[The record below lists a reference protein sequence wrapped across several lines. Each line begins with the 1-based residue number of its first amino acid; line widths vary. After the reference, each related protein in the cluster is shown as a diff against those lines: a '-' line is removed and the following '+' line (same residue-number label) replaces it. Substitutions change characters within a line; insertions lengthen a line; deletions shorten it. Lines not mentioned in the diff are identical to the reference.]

1 MNLQTIVFI
10 GRSGCGKGTQVE
22 QFKNFLKNN
31 DEREIFH
38 LEAGD
43 RFRSL
48 INEKNYTSQLAKEVA
63 DKGGLQPE
71 FLSIWAWTDKMVH
84 SLRKDEH
91 LMIDGTPRRLSE
103 AKILESVFEFLN
115 RTEVNIVYLNVSR
128 DWAIQRM
135 KERGRDDDKHLED
148 VIARLDWFE
157 TDVVPALDFYRAHKS
172 HKFHEINGEQEIDKV
187 SEDILI
193 SIGLK

>member
-22 QFKNFLKNN
+22 QFQNFLKNSDN
-31 DEREIFH
+31 REVFH

-43 RFRSL
+43 RFRDL
-48 INEKNYTSQLAKEVA
+48 INEKTYAGELAKEIS

-71 FLSIWAWTDKMVH
+71 FLSIWAWTDKIVH
-84 SLRKDEH
+84 GLKKDEH
-91 LMIDGTPRRLSE
+91 LLIDGTPRRLSE
-103 AKILESVFEFLN
+103 AKTLETFFEFLN
-115 RTEVNIVYLNVSR
+115 RQEINIVYLNVSR

-135 KERGRDDDKHLED
+135 KERGRDDDKELVD

-172 HKFHEINGEQEIDKV
+172 HKFHEINGEQEISKV
-187 SEDILI
+187 AEDILE

>member
-22 QFKNFLKNN
+22 QFQNFIKNN
-31 DEREIFH
+31 DSREIFH

-48 INEKNYTSQLAKEVA
+48 INEKTYTSQLAKEIA
-63 DKGGLQPE
+63 EKGGLQPE

-84 SLRKDEH
+84 GLNKEEH
-91 LMIDGTPRRLSE
+91 LLIDGTPRRLSE
-103 AKILESVFEFLN
+103 AKTLESVFDFLN
-115 RTEVNIVYLNVSR
+115 RTDVNIIYLNVSR

-135 KERGRDDDKHLED
+135 KDRGRDDDKELED

-157 TDVVPALDFYRAHKS
+157 SDVVPALDFYRAHKS
-172 HKFHEINGEQEIDKV
+172 HKFHEINGEQEIGKV
-187 SEDILI
+187 AEDILK
-193 SIGLK
+193 SLGLK

>member
-22 QFKNFLKNN
+22 QFKNFLKNK
-31 DEREIFH
+31 DGREVFH

-48 INEKNYTSQLAKEVA
+48 INEKTYTSQLAKEVA
-63 DKGGLQPE
+63 QKGGLQPE

-84 SLRKDEH
+84 SLGQDEH
-91 LMIDGTPRRLSE
+91 LLIDGTPRRLSE
-103 AKILESVFEFLN
+103 AKILESVFDFLN
-115 RTEVNIVYLNVSR
+115 RTEVDIVYLNVGR
-128 DWAIQRM
+128 DWAIKRM
-135 KERGRDDDKHLED
+135 QERGRNDDKELKD

-157 TDVVPALDFYRAHKS
+157 TDVVPALDYYRSHKS
-172 HKFHEINGEQEIDKV
+172 HKFHEINGEQEISKV
-187 SEDILI
+187 SEDVIESL
-193 SIGLK
+193 GLK

>member
-22 QFKNFLKNN
+22 QFQNFLKNN
-31 DEREIFH
+31 DNREIFH

-48 INEKNYTSQLAKEVA
+48 INEKTYASQLAKEVA

-84 SLRKDEH
+84 GLRKDEH

-115 RTEVNIVYLNVSR
+115 RTEVNIIYLNVSR
-128 DWAIQRM
+128 EWAIQRM
-135 KERGRDDDKHLED
+135 KERGRDDDKDLDD

-172 HKFHEINGEQEIDKV
+172 HKFHEINGEQEIGKV
-187 SEDILI
+187 AEDILK
-193 SIGLK
+193 SVGLK

>member
-43 RFRSL
+43 HFRSL
-48 INEKNYTSQLAKEVA
+48 INEKTYTSQLAKEIA

-71 FLSIWAWTDKMVH
+71 FLSVWAWTDKMVH
-84 SLRKDEH
+84 GLKADEH

-115 RTEVNIVYLNVSR
+115 RKEVNIIYLNVSR
-128 DWAIQRM
+128 DLAIKRM
-135 KERGRDDDKHLED
+135 RNRGREDDNDLED
-148 VIARLDWFE
+148 IIAKLDWFE

-172 HKFHEINGEQEIDKV
+172 HKFHEINGEQEIVKV
-187 SEDILI
+187 SEDVLK

>member
-22 QFKNFLKNN
+22 QFKKFLKEN
-31 DEREIFH
+31 DNREIFH

-43 RFRSL
+43 RFRNL
-48 INEKNYTSQLAKEVA
+48 INENTYTSKLAKEVA
-63 DKGGLQPE
+63 DRGGLQPE

-84 SLRKDEH
+84 SLNKDEH

-103 AKILESVFEFLN
+103 AKVLESVFDFLN
-115 RTEVNIVYLNVSR
+115 RTDVNIIYINVSR

-135 KERGRDDDKHLED
+135 KERGREDDKNLED

-157 TDVVPALDFYRAHKS
+157 TDVVPALDFYRSHKS

-187 SEDILI
+187 AEDILK

>member
-22 QFKNFLKNN
+22 QFRNFLKNK
-31 DEREIFH
+31 DGREVFH

-48 INEKNYTSQLAKEVA
+48 INEKTYTSQLAKGVA
-63 DKGGLQPE
+63 SKGGLQPE

-84 SLRKDEH
+84 SLGQDEH
-91 LMIDGTPRRLSE
+91 LLIDGTPRRLSE
-103 AKILESVFEFLN
+103 AKILESVFDFLS
-115 RTEVNIVYLNVSR
+115 RTEVSIVYLNVSR
-128 DWAIQRM
+128 DWAIKRM
-135 KERGRDDDKHLED
+135 QERGRNDDKELKD

-157 TDVVPALDFYRAHKS
+157 TDVVPALDYYKSHKS
-172 HKFHEINGEQEIDKV
+172 HKFYEINGEQEIDKV
-187 SEDILI
+187 SEDIIESLD
-193 SIGLK
+193 LK

>member
-22 QFKNFLKNN
+22 QIKNFLKNN
-31 DEREIFH
+31 DTREIFH

-43 RFRSL
+43 RFRHL
-48 INEKNYTSQLAKEVA
+48 ISEKNYTSQLAKEIA

-84 SLRKDEH
+84 NLKKDEH

-103 AKILESVFEFLN
+103 AKILESVFDFLN
-115 RTEVNIVYLNVSR
+115 RTDVNVVYLNVSR
-128 DWAIQRM
+128 EWAIEGM
-135 KERGRDDDKHLED
+135 KERGRDDDKELED
-148 VIARLDWFE
+148 IIARLDWFE

-172 HKFHEINGEQEIDKV
+172 HKFHEVNGEQEIGKV
-187 SEDILI
+187 AKDILE